1 MSEATEKTYGTAFQ
15 GKAGYLHAVNKDL
28 YSLELWH
35 GPTCAFKDYALQIM
49 PKLLVKGKEILGRS
63 ELTYILVATSGDTG
77 KAALAGYQDVPG
89 VKIAVFYPSHGTS
102 QVQRLQMTTQQG
114 DNVAVYAVNGNF
126 DDAQTGVKKVF
137 ADQELG
143 RQLAGQNVCL
153 SSANSINWGRL
164 APQIVYYFAA
174 YRQLLEQGRIPD
186 G

>member
-1 MSEATEKTYGTAFQ
+1 MQFFSTRNAGSRVSAAQAIVQGLSSEGGLFVPESFPQADLKTACEKGSYAELAAYVLGLVLPGYPQEFVSEAAEKTYGTAFQ

-89 VKIAVFYPSHGTS
+89 VKIARILPLPWHQPGTAS
-102 QVQRLQMTTQQG
+102 
-114 DNVAVYAVNGNF
+114 A
-126 DDAQTGVKKVF
+126 DDHSA
-137 ADQELG
+137 G
-143 RQLAGQNVCL
+143 R
-153 SSANSINWGRL
+153 
-164 APQIVYYFAA
+164 
-174 YRQLLEQGRIPD
+174 
-186 G
+186 